1 MREAAPRGS
10 FPAAHTQPL
19 PGRAHRVI
27 SNRQIS
33 DSAFVLR
40 LERGGLD
47 FRAGQWIN
55 LGRTGSIERREY
67 TIYSAPSED
76 FIEVLV
82 KEVEGGTVSRDLHR
96 CREGDLLQVD
106 GPHGSFLID
115 RGATG
120 GKFLFV
126 ATGTGV
132 SPFHCFALS
141 YPGLDYTLLH
151 GVRSP
156 RQLYDHEVFDPH
168 RLTACVSGAEPPG
181 GETRWRGGRVTAHL
195 RESQVE
201 ATRLCYLCG
210 NSDMIYEC
218 YAILRGCGV
227 PASRIFAEVYF

>member
-1 MREAAPRGS
+1 MTGAASPGS

-19 PGRAHRVI
+19 RGRAHRVI
-27 SNRQIS
+27 SNREIS
-33 DSAFVLR
+33 GSAFVLR

-47 FRAGQWIN
+47 FRAGEWIN
-55 LGRTGSIERREY
+55 LGRAGSIERREY
-67 TIYSAPSED
+67 TIYSPPSED

-115 RGATG
+115 QGAAG
-120 GKFLFV
+120 EKFLFV

-156 RQLYDHEVFDPH
+156 EQLYDHDVFDPH
-168 RLTACVSGAEPPG
+168 RLIACISGAERPPG
-181 GETRWRGGRVTAHL
+181 ETPWRRGRVTAFL
-195 RESQVE
+195 RESPVE
-201 ATRLCYLCG
+201 ATRHCYLCG
-210 NSDMIYEC
+210 NSDMIYQC
-218 YAILRGCGV
+218 YAILRGRGV
-227 PASRIFAEVYF
+227 PASHVFAEVYF